1 MRAMSGIIVKLG
13 GLYCEW
19 ASSIDAPRTYFMPRR
34 EFMQYLRAR
43 YCGDAERD
51 IAERMKRVEE
61 RGTSSM
67 LDASAEE
74 VVAGNRAGVGE
85 SELSVEELLA
95 QYVPAPERERA
106 KEMPAPTPTPTPS
119 TTPTHDAIVEELLE
133 VQKMHRRE
141 VDAVLVEMLEAM
153 RDGHVQ
159 GAQELLEQLASLL
172 AAGLVPA
179 ITTGPDVQSLSG
191 EESRRW
197 RCFMVER
204 PAR

>member
-1 MRAMSGIIVKLG
+1 MGGIIVKLG

-19 ASSIDAPRTYFMPRR
+19 SSACDAPRTHFMPRR

-67 LDASAEE
+67 VDASAEE

-141 VDAVLVEMLEAM
+141 ADAVLVEMLEAM

-172 AAGLVPA
+172 AAGLVPTVENGTA
-179 ITTGPDVQSLSG
+179 VDARG
-191 EESRRW
+191 RW
-197 RCFMVER
+197 ASFIVER